1 MGFRGKESHYYLFYS
16 HWSEISQRWMIAPPA
31 LELNKGKK
39 GLILMHKIFSLDK
52 FVVVLVLEVGVK
64 TDQKMVLIFIW

>member
-1 MGFRGKESHYYLFYS
+1 
-16 HWSEISQRWMIAPPA
+16 MIAPPA

-64 TDQKMVLIFIW
+64 TDQKKVLIFIW